1 MSKIKIAIA
10 GVGNCAS
17 SLVQGLEYYRN
28 HEQQAFS
35 GLMHPRVGEWGAT
48 DVEVV
53 AAFDIDK
60 RKVGQSLEKAIF
72 AKPNCTTVFQSM
84 LPVSD
89 VIVQMGPVLDGVPD
103 HMADYDEDRAF
114 RIADDA
120 AVDVAEALRQSGA
133 EVLVCYLPV
142 GSEQAVKYYA
152 QACLDAKVGMV
163 NCVPV
168 FLASD
173 PVWAKRFR
181 DAGVPIVGDDIKSQV
196 GATIV
201 HRMLSR
207 LFEDRGVDV
216 KRTYQL
222 NTGGNTDFLNMLE
235 RTRLKSKKKSKTESV
250 QSQFDLRLSD
260 SDIHIGPSDY
270 VPWQND
276 NKVAFIRMEGLG
288 FGDVPMELE
297 MRLSVQDSPN
307 SAGVVIDGIRCAKLG
322 LARGIGGPLEAPSS
336 YYMKSPPVQ
345 VRDSVAH
352 DLCNAFIDGDSPD
365 IPNDLKRASAAHL
378 PQQSDTTPTALILAA
393 GKGSRLLPMTSLPKP
408 LATVSGQTLAE
419 RVVQNL
425 RDGAGITRFVVALGH
440 EGNTVKSH
448 FQSVAKHMGVTVEFC
463 TSPDWEK
470 GNGASALGAAEV
482 IGNQPFLLSMC
493 DHVYDPALPGALI
506 NATLPQDGMLLAI
519 DRNINDLH
527 DVGDVMKVKLD
538 DVSIKAIS
546 KSLGDWDAADT
557 GVMYCTSALFD
568 GLRAATADGQYGLAD
583 GLRVLA
589 GNGRADTVDVT
600 GTWWLDVD
608 TDEALEIA
616 ERDLN
621 KKDLASTA

>member
-72 AKPNCTTVFQSM
+72 AKPNCTTVFQSV

-260 SDIHIGPSDY
+260 GDIHIGPSDY

-276 NKVAFIRMEGLG
+276 NKVAFIHRRLGLW
-288 FGDVPMELE
+288 
-297 MRLSVQDSPN
+297 RCAN
-307 SAGVVIDGIRCAKLG
+307 GIRNAIVCPRFTEQRWRCYRWHSL
-322 LARGIGGPLEAPSS
+322 RQTGPGPW
-336 YYMKSPPVQ
+336 
-345 VRDSVAH
+345 H
-352 DLCNAFIDGDSPD
+352 
-365 IPNDLKRASAAHL
+365 
-378 PQQSDTTPTALILAA
+378 
-393 GKGSRLLPMTSLPKP
+393 
-408 LATVSGQTLAE
+408 
-419 RVVQNL
+419 
-425 RDGAGITRFVVALGH
+425 
-440 EGNTVKSH
+440 
-448 FQSVAKHMGVTVEFC
+448 
-463 TSPDWEK
+463 WW
-470 GNGASALGAAEV
+470 
-482 IGNQPFLLSMC
+482 
-493 DHVYDPALPGALI
+493 PA
-506 NATLPQDGMLLAI
+506 
-519 DRNINDLH
+519 
-527 DVGDVMKVKLD
+527 
-538 DVSIKAIS
+538 
-546 KSLGDWDAADT
+546 
-557 GVMYCTSALFD
+557 
-568 GLRAATADGQYGLAD
+568 
-583 GLRVLA
+583 
-589 GNGRADTVDVT
+589 
-600 GTWWLDVD
+600 
-608 TDEALEIA
+608 
-616 ERDLN
+616 
-621 KKDLASTA
+621 